1 CSIYTSSCNSRSHP
15 SIHSLLVFTNVT
27 DVNTSRRRMQ
37 SKTSESDDV
46 VLVMDPYPP
55 TKPTI
60 ARSQSMKEGRP
71 PKSAKPRLRRIPLT
85 KPKARL
91 LEYNYPTSSSSVSS
105 LSSTSIRDTK
115 YPPRHKFLC
124 SESSSSSS
132 SQDDRSDDGHQ
143 NGFQEEDDEEDDDKD
158 EYVHHDHV
166 GGTSSSKHS
175 KRKIKKKFS
184 VWHGIEW
191 VVFIIIVSCIIC
203 SLTIERLRRHKSVW
217 KWCVMVLM
225 TVCGPLISGWVMSLA
240 VFAIQRNFMLREK
253 VLYFVL
259 GLRKS
264 IQNCVWL
271 GLILLSWTCVFSPQ
285 LHHRYKL
292 LDRVYKGLV
301 ALFVAAVIWLLKIVL
316 VKTLASSFHVA
327 RYFDRMKE
335 SVFHQ
340 YVLDALSGPPVTI
353 EEEEVKRNNGGA
365 SLTESRS
372 VPAGGRRRR
381 IKKLEESEL
390 RRLSLESTRSSWSM
404 RRLVNY
410 IMSSGLSTI
419 SKTVDDFAKGES
431 EIGNEWE
438 ARNAAK
444 RVFKNVAKPGAKY
457 IDEADLM
464 KFLKRIEIHTILPF
478 FEGAL
483 ETGKISK
490 SSFRNWV
497 VRAYLERKS
506 LAHSLNDTRTAVQ
519 QLHKLASAVVAVI
532 IVVVTILVM
541 GLANLQVIF
550 FVTTQLVVVG
560 VIFQNMCR
568 TVFESIVFVFMMHP
582 FDIGDRC
589 VVDGVQMVVEEM
601 NILTT
606 VFLRHDM
613 EKIYYPNSILLTKPI
628 SNFYRSPEMSDT
640 VEFSVDIST
649 PMDTINSLRKVI
661 QLYIESK
668 PNYWNPTHAVTV
680 REIEPSNLMKMA
692 LCVQHTINHQN
703 FIERN
708 YRLTELILEL
718 KNIFENLDIKYRL
731 LPQEVHLTRAVNN

>member
-1 CSIYTSSCNSRSHP
+1 
-15 SIHSLLVFTNVT
+15 
-27 DVNTSRRRMQ
+27 
-37 SKTSESDDV
+37 
-46 VLVMDPYPP
+46 
-55 TKPTI
+55 
-60 ARSQSMKEGRP
+60 MKEGRP

-91 LEYNYPTSSSSVSS
+91 LEYNYPTSSSSV
-105 LSSTSIRDTK
+105 
-115 YPPRHKFLC
+115 

-381 IKKLEESEL
+381 IKKLEESLSKSKSSTAAANNCRADMVEEL

-589 VVDGVQMVVEEM
+589 VVDGVQ
-601 NILTT
+601 
-606 VFLRHDM
+606 
-613 EKIYYPNSILLTKPI
+613 IYYPNSILLTKPI